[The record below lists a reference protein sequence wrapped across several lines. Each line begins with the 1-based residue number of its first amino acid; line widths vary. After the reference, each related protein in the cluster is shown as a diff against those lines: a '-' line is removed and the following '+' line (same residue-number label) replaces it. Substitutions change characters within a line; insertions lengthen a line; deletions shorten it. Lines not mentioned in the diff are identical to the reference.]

1 MAFRMKG
8 FPYHDDIRKE
18 QDPDGWALSHRADGT
33 ARSGFE
39 TKKIQEAISE
49 GMTLQEA
56 IEAVEKRTKET
67 KENL

>member
-1 MAFRMKG
+1 MVFRMKG
-8 FPYHDDIRKE
+8 FPNHDDINKE
-18 QDPDGWALSHRADGT
+18 KNPDAWAMSHRADGT

-39 TKKIQEAISE
+39 TKKIEDAMNE

-56 IEAVEKRTKET
+56 IQAVEKRTKET

>member
-39 TKKIQEAISE
+39 TKKIQEAI
-49 GMTLQEA
+49 
-56 IEAVEKRTKET
+56 EAVEKRTKET